1 MPDELSNG
9 SSEIA
14 ALAQQVE
21 TARGKLPL
29 QLDPALL
36 QVLSEREIAAER
48 ELAEWIR
55 AQRRKQRRR
64 EIEAELAAEQRDRKS
79 AAALRRSDEADAR
92 WHRRA
97 LAARRRV
104 SSADARLAQLY
115 RRAEWSSRALIAVVV
130 LGMVWAGVN
139 VQHNLVPSGDMSDPL
154 YWLSYG
160 IEAMISIPII
170 TIMVAATTAAKW
182 GRELARGKVIFF
194 EAALLG
200 TTVALNTGPHLAA
213 GDLGRAVEYAIAP
226 VMVGVVIWLHAWVSA
241 RYAVLIDGAPVIDRD
256 PQPIRIDAERT
267 PGMPDGG
274 DHHSLAGVGVDA
286 NDGRFHWE
294 EEIGTAPLNSGREP
308 EHDFPAGPREVGR
321 NRSVGSNTPVTPR
334 TDHAKSSANGHAIDS
349 PINGHAVT
357 ASVGG
362 HPFDRSV
369 LDHAP
374 VEAADPGN
382 AEVHAGATASSPAEQ
397 FTDGHAVETHPN
409 DAAFPQAPNGH
420 PVETTVN
427 GHAHDVSM
435 NGHTVLPVDG
445 TTEPAVNGNAY
456 HPRINGNNGRP
467 AINGHTP
474 TNGNAHHLQANG
486 HTLRSTTNGYTI
498 KTPTNGNAHPPQ
510 IDGHS
515 VRPTANAHTVET
527 PANGNAHPSQANG
540 NTPRPITNDH
550 TVETPTNGN
559 AHPFLANGNT
569 PRPTAN
575 GHTIES
581 PSNAHAPQSNGH
593 TARPVTNGPTA
604 ESAATGD
611 APPRQVGSV
620 SSTDGPLAPGPGNG
634 RLGHV
639 NGHTVHQVNG
649 HTVHPATNG
658 HALESV
664 ANGNAHPLQIGGHS
678 VRPTADGPA
687 VESSPTGDAHALQ
700 GDNLPT
706 TDGLLVSPTSNG
718 PHGETTNGHTAEFST
733 DIDAHALPV
742 TSHSVAPGTEN
753 RRGTRAADGS
763 PDLAVFRGQEV
774 STPAPNHPMASVAD
788 PVSDVAAEPA
798 TRPAEPAQPFPVDA
812 EQAAL
817 GRAEASASID
827 REPRLHPAQP
837 SAPQQISL
845 DDLHEGFEFDE
856 RSVAQASNAAP
867 PQANPERGERP
878 IDRALRGNDTVRRPG
893 SGAADSLPA
902 TTETAAQVNPN
913 ATAPRAAKRGKSLS
927 AEQNDRSADS
937 ESEQLA
943 LEEAPEH
950 ARLRAEALPILD
962 AEDDEDDEFPAE
974 PEEAATDDD
983 EISALAR
990 AITGRRLSNL
1000 PIEEVREILTLAD
1013 QGGSTPAI
1021 ANELGVSRS
1030 AVTRVLDSAI
1040 KVHRP
1045 YAVIG

>member
-170 TIMVAATTAAKW
+170 TIMVAATTAARW

-213 GDLGRAVEYAIAP
+213 GDLSRAVEYAIAP

-256 PQPIRIDAERT
+256 PQPIRIDAERS
-267 PGMPDGG
+267 PGMPDGS

-308 EHDFPAGPREVGR
+308 EHDSPAGPREVGR
-321 NRSVGSNTPVTPR
+321 SRSVGSNTPVTPR
-334 TDHAKSSANGHAIDS
+334 TDRAKPSATNGHAIDS

-357 ASVGG
+357 ASVDG
-362 HPFDRSV
+362 HPFDRPV

-374 VEAADPGN
+374 VEAANPGN
-382 AEVHAGATASSPAEQ
+382 AEVHAVATE
-397 FTDGHAVETHPN
+397 TDPN

-427 GHAHDVSM
+427 GHTHDVFV
-435 NGHTVLPVDG
+435 NGRTVLPVDR

-456 HPRINGNNGRP
+456 HPRINGNDGRP

-474 TNGNAHHLQANG
+474 TNGNAHHLQVNG
-486 HTLRSTTNGYTI
+486 HTLRSTTNGHTI

-515 VRPTANAHTVET
+515 ARPTAT
-527 PANGNAHPSQANG
+527 
-540 NTPRPITNDH
+540 
-550 TVETPTNGN
+550 
-559 AHPFLANGNT
+559 
-569 PRPTAN
+569 

-581 PSNAHAPQSNGH
+581 PGNAHSPQSNGH

-639 NGHTVHQVNG
+639 SGHTVPQVNG

-658 HALESV
+658 HAVESV

-678 VRPTADGPA
+678 ARPTANGHA

-700 GDNLPT
+700 GDNVPP

-718 PHGETTNGHTAEFST
+718 HHGQTTTGHTTEFST

-742 TSHSVAPGTEN
+742 TSHSLAPGAEN
-753 RRGTRAADGS
+753 RPGTRAADGS
-763 PDLAVFRGQEV
+763 PDPAVVNGQEV
-774 STPAPNHPMASVAD
+774 STPAPNHPTASVAD
-788 PVSDVAAEPA
+788 PVSDVAAEP
-798 TRPAEPAQPFPVDA
+798 TTQPAEPAQPFPADA
-812 EQAAL
+812 EQAAD
-817 GRAEASASID
+817 GPAEAPASID
-827 REPRLHPAQP
+827 REPRLDPARP

-856 RSVAQASNAAP
+856 PSVAQAGNVTP
-867 PQANPERGERP
+867 PQSNPQRGERP

-893 SGAADSLPA
+893 AGAVDPMPA
-902 TTETAAQVNPN
+902 TTDTAAQVNPN

-950 ARLRAEALPILD
+950 ARLRAEALPIFD

-990 AITGRRLSNL
+990 AITGRRLSTL

>member
-170 TIMVAATTAAKW
+170 TIMVAATTAARW

-256 PQPIRIDAERT
+256 PQPIRIDADRT

-274 DHHSLAGVGVDA
+274 DHHSLPGVGVDA
-286 NDGRFHWE
+286 NGGRFHWE
-294 EEIGTAPLNSGREP
+294 EEIGTAPLNRGRVPEYDSPSGS
-308 EHDFPAGPREVGR
+308 HDRT
-321 NRSVGSNTPVTPR
+321 RSAGSNSPVTPR
-334 TDHAKSSANGHAIDS
+334 TDHAKSSATNGHAIDS

-382 AEVHAGATASSPAEQ
+382 AEVHAGATTSSAAEQ
-397 FTDGHAVETHPN
+397 LTDRDAIEPHPN

-427 GHAHDVSM
+427 GHTHDVSV
-435 NGHTVLPVDG
+435 NGHTVLPVDR

-456 HPRINGNNGRP
+456 HPRTNGNDGRP
-467 AINGHTP
+467 ASNGHTP
-474 TNGNAHHLQANG
+474 TNGIAHHLQANG
-486 HTLRSTTNGYTI
+486 HTLRSTTNGHTI

-510 IDGHS
+510 IDRHS
-515 VRPTANAHTVET
+515 VRPTANGHPVET

-540 NTPRPITNDH
+540 NTLRPITNDH

-559 AHPFLANGNT
+559 AHPSLANGNT

-581 PSNAHAPQSNGH
+581 PGNAHAPQSNGH
-593 TARPVTNGPTA
+593 TARPVTNGPT
-604 ESAATGD
+604 ATGD

-634 RLGHV
+634 RLGQV

-649 HTVHPATNG
+649 HAVHPATNG
-658 HALESV
+658 HAVESV
-664 ANGNAHPLQIGGHS
+664 ANGNAHPLQIGEHS
-678 VRPTADGPA
+678 VRPTADGHA
-687 VESSPTGDAHALQ
+687 VESSPTGDAYALQ
-700 GDNLPT
+700 GDNVPT
-706 TDGLLVSPTSNG
+706 TDGPLVSPTSNG
-718 PHGETTNGHTAEFST
+718 HHGQTTAEFST

-742 TSHSVAPGTEN
+742 TRRSLAPGTEN
-753 RRGTRAADGS
+753 RPGTRAADGS
-763 PDLAVFRGQEV
+763 PDPSVVNGQEV
-774 STPAPNHPMASVAD
+774 STPAPNHPLASVAD

-812 EQAAL
+812 EQAAH
-817 GRAEASASID
+817 GRAEAPASID
-827 REPRLHPAQP
+827 RKPRLDPAQP
-837 SAPQQISL
+837 PAPQQISL

-856 RSVAQASNAAP
+856 PSVAQAGNAAP
-867 PQANPERGERP
+867 PQAKPERGERP
-878 IDRALRGNDTVRRPG
+878 TDRAVRGSDTVRHSG
-893 SGAADSLPA
+893 SGAVDPMP
-902 TTETAAQVNPN
+902 TTTDTAAQVNPN
-913 ATAPRAAKRGKSLS
+913 ATAPRAAKRGNSLS
-927 AEQNDRSADS
+927 GEQNDRTADA

-950 ARLRAEALPILD
+950 ARPRAEALPILD
-962 AEDDEDDEFPAE
+962 AEDDEDDELPAE

>member
-170 TIMVAATTAAKW
+170 TIMVAATTAARW

-256 PQPIRIDAERT
+256 PQPIRIDADRT
-267 PGMPDGG
+267 PGRPDGG
-274 DHHSLAGVGVDA
+274 DHHSLPGGGVDA
-286 NDGRFHWE
+286 NGGRFRWE
-294 EEIGTAPLNSGREP
+294 EETGTAPLNSGRVP
-308 EHDFPAGPREVGR
+308 EHDSPSGPHERT
-321 NRSVGSNTPVTPR
+321 RSAGSNSPVTPR
-334 TDHAKSSANGHAIDS
+334 TDHAKSSATSGHAIDP
-349 PINGHAVT
+349 PINGHTVT
-357 ASVGG
+357 ASVDG
-362 HPFDRSV
+362 HPFDRSA

-374 VEAADPGN
+374 VEAAGPGN
-382 AEVHAGATASSPAEQ
+382 AEVHAGAPVSGPAEQ
-397 FTDGHAVETHPN
+397 FTDGHAVEDPD
-409 DAAFPQAPNGH
+409 DAAFPQVSNGH

-427 GHAHDVSM
+427 GHTHDVSV
-435 NGHTVLPVDG
+435 NGHTVLPVDR

-456 HPRINGNNGRP
+456 HPRINGNDGRP

-474 TNGNAHHLQANG
+474 TNGIAHHLQANG
-486 HTLRSTTNGYTI
+486 HTVRSTTNGHTI
-498 KTPTNGNAHPPQ
+498 KTPTNGNAHSPQ

-515 VRPTANAHTVET
+515 VRPTANGHTVET
-527 PANGNAHPSQANG
+527 PANGNAHPSRANG
-540 NTPRPITNDH
+540 NTLRPITNDH
-550 TVETPTNGN
+550 T
-559 AHPFLANGNT
+559 
-569 PRPTAN
+569 
-575 GHTIES
+575 IES
-581 PSNAHAPQSNGH
+581 PGNAQAPQSNGH

-604 ESAATGD
+604 DAATGD

-634 RLGHV
+634 RLG
-639 NGHTVHQVNG
+639 QVNG
-649 HTVHPATNG
+649 HAVHPATNG
-658 HALESV
+658 HAVESV

-678 VRPTADGPA
+678 VRPTADGHA
-687 VESSPTGDAHALQ
+687 VESSPTGDAYALQ
-700 GDNLPT
+700 GDNVPT
-706 TDGLLVSPTSNG
+706 TDGPLVSPTSNG
-718 PHGETTNGHTAEFST
+718 HHGQTTTGHTAEFST
-733 DIDAHALPV
+733 DIDAHTLPV
-742 TSHSVAPGTEN
+742 TRRSLAPGTEN
-753 RRGTRAADGS
+753 RPGTRAADGS
-763 PDLAVFRGQEV
+763 PDPSVVNGQEV

-798 TRPAEPAQPFPVDA
+798 TRPDEPAQPFPVDA
-812 EQAAL
+812 EQAAH
-817 GRAEASASID
+817 GRAEDAPVD
-827 REPRLHPAQP
+827 GKPRLDPAQP

-845 DDLHEGFEFDE
+845 DDLHEGFDFDE
-856 RSVAQASNAAP
+856 PSVAQAGNAAP
-867 PQANPERGERP
+867 PQAKPERGERP
-878 IDRALRGNDTVRRPG
+878 VDRALRGSDTVRHSG
-893 SGAADSLPA
+893 SGAVDPMPA
-902 TTETAAQVNPN
+902 TTDTAAQVNPN
-913 ATAPRAAKRGKSLS
+913 ATAPRATKRGKSLS
-927 AEQNDRSADS
+927 AEQNDRSADA

-950 ARLRAEALPILD
+950 ARPRAEALPILD
-962 AEDDEDDEFPAE
+962 AEDDEDDELPAE
-974 PEEAATDDD
+974 HEEAATDDD

>member
-64 EIEAELAAEQRDRKS
+64 EVEAELAAEQRDRKS
-79 AAALRRSDEADAR
+79 AAALRRSDDADAR

-170 TIMVAATTAAKW
+170 TIMVAATTAARW

-213 GDLGRAVEYAIAP
+213 GDLGRTVEYAIAP

-256 PQPIRIDAERT
+256 PQAIRIDARRT
-267 PGMPDGG
+267 SGMPDGG
-274 DHHSLAGVGVDA
+274 DHHSLEGAGTAA
-286 NDGRFHWE
+286 NGGRFHWE
-294 EEIGTAPLNSGREP
+294 EEISTAPLNSGREP
-308 EHDFPAGPREVGR
+308 EHASPAGLREVRG
-321 NRSVGSNTPVTPR
+321 NQSAGSNTPVTPR
-334 TDHAKSSANGHAIDS
+334 TYHAEPSAINGHAIDS

-357 ASVGG
+357 APVGG
-362 HPFDRSV
+362 HPLDRSV
-369 LDHAP
+369 LDHDP
-374 VEAADPGN
+374 VEAANPES
-382 AEVHAGATASSPAEQ
+382 AEVHARYTTSGPAER

-409 DAAFPQAPNGH
+409 DAAFPQAPNGY
-420 PVETTVN
+420 PVEPTVDGHTYDVSVN
-427 GHAHDVSM
+427 GHA
-435 NGHTVLPVDG
+435 VLPVDG
-445 TTEPAVNGNAY
+445 RTTRAAANGNAY
-456 HPRINGNNGRP
+456 HPPTNGNNGRP

-474 TNGNAHHLQANG
+474 PNVHAHPLQANG
-486 HTLRSTTNGYTI
+486 HIVRPTTNGHTV
-498 KTPTNGNAHPPQ
+498 KTPTNGNAHPAQTNGHTLRPSTTSHTNKTPTNGNAHPAQTNGHTLHPTTTSHTNKTPTNGNAHPAQANGHTLRPTANGHTNETPANGNTHSPQTNGHTAPPITDGPTTDSSANGDAPHRQVDSVSSANGPRASGPGDEHLGRVGTVQPATNGHDVDGDAHSLQ

-515 VRPTANAHTVET
+515 VRPTTGV
-527 PANGNAHPSQANG
+527 QAV
-540 NTPRPITNDH
+540 D
-550 TVETPTNGN
+550 
-559 AHPFLANGNT
+559 
-569 PRPTAN
+569 
-575 GHTIES
+575 
-581 PSNAHAPQSNGH
+581 
-593 TARPVTNGPTA
+593 
-604 ESAATGD
+604 
-611 APPRQVGSV
+611 
-620 SSTDGPLAPGPGNG
+620 
-634 RLGHV
+634 
-639 NGHTVHQVNG
+639 
-649 HTVHPATNG
+649 
-658 HALESV
+658 
-664 ANGNAHPLQIGGHS
+664 
-678 VRPTADGPA
+678 
-687 VESSPTGDAHALQ
+687 SSPTGDAHALQ
-700 GDNLPT
+700 GGNVPS
-706 TDGLLVSPTSNG
+706 TDGPLVSRTRTG
-718 PHGETTNGHTAEFST
+718 HHGHTTVRATNGHTAEITT
-733 DIDAHALPV
+733 DIDAQALPV
-742 TSHSVAPGTEN
+742 TSHSVAPGAEN
-753 RRGTRAADGS
+753 RTDNRAADGS
-763 PDLAVFRGQEV
+763 QDPSVGSGQEV
-774 STPAPNHPMASVAD
+774 STPAPNHLIASFAD
-788 PVSDVAAEPA
+788 PVPDVAAEPM
-798 TRPAEPAQPFPVDA
+798 TRPAEPAQPFPADA
-812 EQAAL
+812 ERAAL
-817 GRAEASASID
+817 GRAEAPASID
-827 REPRLHPAQP
+827 PKPRLDPARP

-856 RSVAQASNAAP
+856 RPVAQAGNAAP
-867 PQANPERGERP
+867 QANFERGERP
-878 IDRALRGNDTVRRPG
+878 LRGNDAARHPG
-893 SGAADSLPA
+893 SGAADPMPA
-902 TTETAAQVNPN
+902 TTDTAAQVNPN
-913 ATAPRAAKRGKSLS
+913 ATAPRAAQRGKSLS
-927 AEQNDRSADS
+927 AEQNDRSADA

-943 LEEAPEH
+943 LEQAP
-950 ARLRAEALPILD
+950 LRTEALPILD

-983 EISALAR
+983 EISAIAR
-990 AITGRRLSNL
+990 AITGRRLSTL

>member
-170 TIMVAATTAAKW
+170 TIMVAATTAARW

-256 PQPIRIDAERT
+256 PQAIRIDADRT
-267 PGMPDGG
+267 PGTPDGG
-274 DHHSLAGVGVDA
+274 DHHSLPRGGVDA
-286 NDGRFHWE
+286 NGGRFHWE
-294 EEIGTAPLNSGREP
+294 EEIGTAPLNSGRVP
-308 EHDFPAGPREVGR
+308 EYDSPAGPHERT
-321 NRSVGSNTPVTPR
+321 RSAGSNSPVTPR
-334 TDHAKSSANGHAIDS
+334 TDHAKSSATNGHAIDS

-369 LDHAP
+369 LDCAP

-382 AEVHAGATASSPAEQ
+382 AEVRAGATTSSPAEQ
-397 FTDGHAVETHPN
+397 RTDGHSVEPHPN
-409 DAAFPQAPNGH
+409 DAAFPKAPNGH

-427 GHAHDVSM
+427 GHTHDISV
-435 NGHTVLPVDG
+435 NGHTVLPVDR

-456 HPRINGNNGRP
+456 HPRINGNDGRR

-474 TNGNAHHLQANG
+474 TNGIAHHLQANG
-486 HTLRSTTNGYTI
+486 HTLRSTTNGHTI
-498 KTPTNGNAHPPQ
+498 KTPTNGNAHPSQ

-515 VRPTANAHTVET
+515 VRPTANGHTVET
-527 PANGNAHPSQANG
+527 PANGNAHPS
-540 NTPRPITNDH
+540 
-550 TVETPTNGN
+550 
-559 AHPFLANGNT
+559 LANGNT

-575 GHTIES
+575 GPTIES
-581 PSNAHAPQSNGH
+581 PGNAHAPQFNGH
-593 TARPVTNGPTA
+593 TAHPVTNGPTA

-620 SSTDGPLAPGPGNG
+620 SSTDGPLAPGNG
-634 RLGHV
+634 RVG
-639 NGHTVHQVNG
+639 QVNG
-649 HTVHPATNG
+649 HTVHPATHG
-658 HALESV
+658 HAVDSV

-678 VRPTADGPA
+678 VRPTADGHA
-687 VESSPTGDAHALQ
+687 VESSPTGDAYALQ

-706 TDGLLVSPTSNG
+706 TDGPLVSPTSNG
-718 PHGETTNGHTAEFST
+718 HHGQTTTGHTAEFST

-742 TSHSVAPGTEN
+742 TRHSLAPGTGN
-753 RRGTRAADGS
+753 RPGTRAADGS
-763 PDLAVFRGQEV
+763 PDPSVVNGREV
-774 STPAPNHPMASVAD
+774 STPAPNHQMASVAD
-788 PVSDVAAEPA
+788 PVSDVAAEPT
-798 TRPAEPAQPFPVDA
+798 TRSGEPAQRFPVNA
-812 EQAAL
+812 EQTAH
-817 GRAEASASID
+817 GRAEAPASID
-827 REPRLHPAQP
+827 RKPRLDPAQP

-845 DDLHEGFEFDE
+845 DDLHNGFEFDE
-856 RSVAQASNAAP
+856 RSAAQAGNAAP

-878 IDRALRGNDTVRRPG
+878 IDRALRGSDTVRHSG
-893 SGAADSLPA
+893 SGAVDPMPV
-902 TTETAAQVNPN
+902 TTDTAAQVNPN

-927 AEQNDRSADS
+927 GEQNDRSADA

-943 LEEAPEH
+943 LQEAPEH
-950 ARLRAEALPILD
+950 ARTHAEALPILD
-962 AEDDEDDEFPAE
+962 AEDDEDDELPAE

-1040 KVHRP
+1040 KAHRP

>member
-170 TIMVAATTAAKW
+170 TIMVAATTAARW

-256 PQPIRIDAERT
+256 PQPIRIDGERT

-274 DHHSLAGVGVDA
+274 DHHSLSGVGVDA
-286 NDGRFHWE
+286 NGDRFRWE

-308 EHDFPAGPREVGR
+308 EHDLPAGPREVRR
-321 NRSVGSNTPVTPR
+321 NRSVGSNTAVAAR
-334 TDHAKSSANGHAIDS
+334 TDRAKSSNGHAIDS

-362 HPFDRSV
+362 HPFDRPA

-382 AEVHAGATASSPAEQ
+382 AEVHADATTSSPAEQ
-397 FTDGHAVETHPN
+397 FTDGHAVEPHPN
-409 DAAFPQAPNGH
+409 DAAFPQVSNGH

-427 GHAHDVSM
+427 GHTHDVSV

-445 TTEPAVNGNAY
+445 RTTEPAVNGNAY
-456 HPRINGNNGRP
+456 HPRINENDGRP

-474 TNGNAHHLQANG
+474 TNGNAHH
-486 HTLRSTTNGYTI
+486 
-498 KTPTNGNAHPPQ
+498 P
-510 IDGHS
+510 
-515 VRPTANAHTVET
+515 
-527 PANGNAHPSQANG
+527 
-540 NTPRPITNDH
+540 
-550 TVETPTNGN
+550 
-559 AHPFLANGNT
+559 
-569 PRPTAN
+569 
-575 GHTIES
+575 
-581 PSNAHAPQSNGH
+581 
-593 TARPVTNGPTA
+593 
-604 ESAATGD
+604 
-611 APPRQVGSV
+611 
-620 SSTDGPLAPGPGNG
+620 
-634 RLGHV
+634 
-639 NGHTVHQVNG
+639 QVNG
-649 HTVHPATNG
+649 HTLHPTTNG
-658 HALESV
+658 HTV
-664 ANGNAHPLQIGGHS
+664 KIPTNGNAHPLQIGGHS
-678 VRPTADGPA
+678 VHPTANGHA
-687 VESSPTGDAHALQ
+687 VELSPTGDTHASQ
-700 GDNLPT
+700 ADNVPT
-706 TDGLLVSPTSNG
+706 TDGPLVSPTSNG
-718 PHGETTNGHTAEFST
+718 HQGHTTNGHTAEFST

-742 TSHSVAPGTEN
+742 TNHSVAAGTQN
-753 RRGTRAADGS
+753 RPGTRAADGS
-763 PDLAVFRGQEV
+763 PEPSVVSGQEV
-774 STPAPNHPMASVAD
+774 ATPPRNNPMASVAD
-788 PVSDVAAEPA
+788 PVSDVAAEPS
-798 TRPAEPAQPFPVDA
+798 TRPAEPAQPFSADA

-817 GRAEASASID
+817 GRAEDAPID
-827 REPRLHPAQP
+827 GKPRPDPAQP

-845 DDLHEGFEFDE
+845 DDLHDGFEFDE
-856 RSVAQASNAAP
+856 RSLAQAGNPAP
-867 PQANPERGERP
+867 PHANPERGERP
-878 IDRALRGNDTVRRPG
+878 VDRALRGNDTARRPG
-893 SGAADSLPA
+893 SSAADPLPA
-902 TTETAAQVNPN
+902 TTDTAAQVNPN
-913 ATAPRAAKRGKSLS
+913 ATAPRAAKRGKSLP
-927 AEQNDRSADS
+927 AEQADRSADA

-950 ARLRAEALPILD
+950 ARPRAEALPILD
-962 AEDDEDDEFPAE
+962 AEDDEDDEFAE

>member
-170 TIMVAATTAAKW
+170 TIMVAATTAARW

-256 PQPIRIDAERT
+256 PQPIRIDEDRT

-274 DHHSLAGVGVDA
+274 DHHSLPGVGVDA
-286 NDGRFHWE
+286 NGGRFHWE
-294 EEIGTAPLNSGREP
+294 EEIGTAPLNSGRVA
-308 EHDFPAGPREVGR
+308 EHDSPSGPHERT
-321 NRSVGSNTPVTPR
+321 RSAGSNTPVAPR
-334 TDHAKSSANGHAIDS
+334 TDRAKSPATNGHAIDS
-349 PINGHAVT
+349 PINGHIVT

-374 VEAADPGN
+374 VEASDPGN
-382 AEVHAGATASSPAEQ
+382 VEVHAGATTSSPAEQ
-397 FTDGHAVETHPN
+397 LTDGDSIEPHPN

-427 GHAHDVSM
+427 GHTHDVSV
-435 NGHTVLPVDG
+435 NGHTVLPVDR

-456 HPRINGNNGRP
+456 HPRINGNDGRP

-474 TNGNAHHLQANG
+474 TNGIAHHLQANG
-486 HTLRSTTNGYTI
+486 HTLRSTTNGHTI
-498 KTPTNGNAHPPQ
+498 KTPTNGNAHP
-510 IDGHS
+510 S
-515 VRPTANAHTVET
+515 
-527 PANGNAHPSQANG
+527 
-540 NTPRPITNDH
+540 
-550 TVETPTNGN
+550 
-559 AHPFLANGNT
+559 LANGNT

-575 GHTIES
+575 GHAIES
-581 PSNAHAPQSNGH
+581 PSNAHAPQANGH

-620 SSTDGPLAPGPGNG
+620 SSTDGPLAPGNG
-634 RLGHV
+634 RVG
-639 NGHTVHQVNG
+639 QVNG
-649 HTVHPATNG
+649 HAVHPATNG
-658 HALESV
+658 HAVESV

-678 VRPTADGPA
+678 VRSTADGHA
-687 VESSPTGDAHALQ
+687 VESSPTGDAYALQ

-706 TDGLLVSPTSNG
+706 TDGALVSPTSNG
-718 PHGETTNGHTAEFST
+718 HHGQTTTGHTAEFST

-742 TSHSVAPGTEN
+742 TRRSLAPGTEN
-753 RRGTRAADGS
+753 RPGTRAAGGS
-763 PDLAVFRGQEV
+763 PDPSVVNGREV
-774 STPAPNHPMASVAD
+774 STPAPNHPIASVAD
-788 PVSDVAAEPA
+788 PVSDVAAEPT

-817 GRAEASASID
+817 GRAEDAPID
-827 REPRLHPAQP
+827 RKPRLDPAQP

-856 RSVAQASNAAP
+856 PSVAQAGNAAP

-878 IDRALRGNDTVRRPG
+878 IDRALRGSDTARHSG
-893 SGAADSLPA
+893 SGAVDPMPA
-902 TTETAAQVNPN
+902 TTDTTAQVNPN

-927 AEQNDRSADS
+927 AEQTDRSADA

-950 ARLRAEALPILD
+950 ARPRAEALPILD
-962 AEDDEDDEFPAE
+962 AEDDEDDELPAE

>member
-274 DHHSLAGVGVDA
+274 DHHSVEGAGTAA
-286 NDGRFHWE
+286 NGGQFHWE
-294 EEIGTAPLNSGREP
+294 EEISTALLNSGREP
-308 EHDFPAGPREVGR
+308 EHDFPAGPREVGSS
-321 NRSVGSNTPVTPR
+321 RSVGSNTPVTPR
-334 TDHAKSSANGHAIDS
+334 TDHAKSSAKGHAIDS

-382 AEVHAGATASSPAEQ
+382 AEVHAGAAASSPAEQ

-427 GHAHDVSM
+427 GHTHDVSM

-445 TTEPAVNGNAY
+445 TTELAVNGNTY
-456 HPRINGNNGRP
+456 HPRINKNDRRP

-474 TNGNAHHLQANG
+474 TNGNAHHLPVNG
-486 HTLRSTTNGYTI
+486 HTLRPITNGHTI
-498 KTPTNGNAHPPQ
+498 KTPINGNAHPPQ
-510 IDGHS
+510 TDGHS
-515 VRPTANAHTVET
+515 VRPTANDHTIDT
-527 PANGNAHPSQANG
+527 LTNG
-540 NTPRPITNDH
+540 NTPSPQ
-550 TVETPTNGN
+550 TNG
-559 AHPFLANGNT
+559 HIV
-569 PRPTAN
+569 RTA
-575 GHTIES
+575 
-581 PSNAHAPQSNGH
+581 
-593 TARPVTNGPTA
+593 TNGPTV
-604 ESAATGD
+604 EPSATGD
-611 APPRQVGSV
+611 APPRQVDSV
-620 SSTDGPLAPGPGNG
+620 SSTDGPL
-634 RLGHV
+634 
-639 NGHTVHQVNG
+639 
-649 HTVHPATNG
+649 
-658 HALESV
+658 
-664 ANGNAHPLQIGGHS
+664 
-678 VRPTADGPA
+678 
-687 VESSPTGDAHALQ
+687 
-700 GDNLPT
+700 
-706 TDGLLVSPTSNG
+706 VSPTSNG
-718 PHGETTNGHTAEFST
+718 HHGQTTTGHTAEFST
-733 DIDAHALPV
+733 DINAHALPV

-753 RRGTRAADGS
+753 RPGTPAADGN
-763 PDLAVFRGQEV
+763 PDPSVLNGQEV
-774 STPAPNHPMASVAD
+774 SAPAPNRPMASVAD
-788 PVSDVAAEPA
+788 PVSDVAAGST
-798 TRPAEPAQPFPVDA
+798 TRPAEPAQRFPVDA
-812 EQAAL
+812 EQAAH
-817 GRAEASASID
+817 GRAEAPASID

-845 DDLHEGFEFDE
+845 DDLHDGFEFDE
-856 RSVAQASNAAP
+856 RSVAQAGNAAP
-867 PQANPERGERP
+867 PQANPDRGERP
-878 IDRALRGNDTVRRPG
+878 IDRTLRGSDTVRHSG
-893 SGAADSLPA
+893 SGAVDPMPA
-902 TTETAAQVNPN
+902 TTDTAAQVNPN

-927 AEQNDRSADS
+927 AEQTDRSADS

-943 LEEAPEH
+943 LEEAPEYAH
-950 ARLRAEALPILD
+950 LRAEALPILD
-962 AEDDEDDEFPAE
+962 AEDDEDDEFPTE
-974 PEEAATDDD
+974 PEEAASDDD
-983 EISALAR
+983 EISAIAR